1 MPGRRTA
8 PRLVAGRV
16 FADVRLHAF
25 TDAPAMALCG
35 AGVLMLGTGRWVD
48 LDEGADTCQMCEE
61 LLRR

>member
-1 MPGRRTA
+1 MQEQRTDA
-8 PRLVAGRV
+8 RLAAGRV

-35 AGVLMLGTGRWVD
+35 AGVLMLGTGAWSE
-48 LDEGADTCQMCEE
+48 LDEDADTCQMCEE